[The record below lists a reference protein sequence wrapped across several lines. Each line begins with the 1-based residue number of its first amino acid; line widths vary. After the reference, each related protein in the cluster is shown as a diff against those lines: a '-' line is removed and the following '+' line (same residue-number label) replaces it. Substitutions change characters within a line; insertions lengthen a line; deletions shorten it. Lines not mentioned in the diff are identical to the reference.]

1 MNDIS
6 AMEPMLVPEG
16 DPALDDLTFDLNRTT
31 ARLVGSMPPEIRK
44 RDGPVGALDEFLY
57 YSNFLE
63 GHQTT
68 PREIERALRK
78 DFSNDSKQRI
88 LQYEALA
95 HIHVQQLIDTACDP
109 QDLWPASEEYTK
121 WLHREICC
129 RLPAELL
136 VMRTV
141 DTGRKVRV
149 VPGEYREGPLDVGQH
164 DPPHHAAKSLIS
176 CVDSLRPTVAI
187 DSRNRGSLCRWP
199 LRIIALPGF
208 IHSRTVMGES
218 RG

>member
-31 ARLVGSMPPEIRK
+31 ARLAGSMPPEIRK
-44 RDGPVGALDEFLY
+44 EMARLVRSMNCY

-121 WLHREICC
+121 WLHREFC
-129 RLPAELL
+129 RRFRLNC
-136 VMRTV
+136 
-141 DTGRKVRV
+141 
-149 VPGEYREGPLDVGQH
+149 
-164 DPPHHAAKSLIS
+164 S
-176 CVDSLRPTVAI
+176 
-187 DSRNRGSLCRWP
+187 
-199 LRIIALPGF
+199 
-208 IHSRTVMGES
+208 
-218 RG
+218 